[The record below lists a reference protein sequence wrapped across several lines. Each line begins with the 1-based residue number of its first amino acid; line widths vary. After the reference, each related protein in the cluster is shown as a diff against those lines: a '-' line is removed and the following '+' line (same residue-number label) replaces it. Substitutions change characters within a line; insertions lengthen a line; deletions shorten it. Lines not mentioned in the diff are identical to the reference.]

1 MNRSSIAYGI
11 IGCGMMGQEHIRN
24 IELLPDAYLAS
35 IFEPD
40 PGMLTASLAMAPGA
54 RAAASVADLLAMD
67 EVDCILIASPNHCHL
82 AQLEEIAAR
91 RPLPVLVEK

>member
-1 MNRSSIAYGI
+1 
-11 IGCGMMGQEHIRN
+11 MMGQEHIRN